1 MRFLFEL
8 MAAHR
13 RATLVL
19 SFLGVL
25 VIGYANY
32 VSRAAFAIDLWA
44 LALAPTAAVAWVY
57 PMRFSLVF
65 ASYAAAAATLSS
77 DIADSLL
84 LVPTTGEFVVNMGT
98 FLFAAMAVNLLT
110 AAMGRETHLAHFD
123 ALTETINTTSFHE
136 LVDRELARGER
147 YDHPTTVAFVDLDN
161 FKKINDEHGHQ
172 AGDEA
177 LQCLATAMCQQVRN
191 TDTVGRLGGDEFGII
206 LPEAS
211 EEAARVVLNRIWTRV
226 HELAAENTWPISVS
240 IGATTVAGARCDA
253 TSDEVVKRADGAMYR
268 VKSAN
273 KDDVLI
279 EAFE

>member
-25 VIGYANY
+25 VIAYANY

-65 ASYAAAAATLSS
+65 ASYAAAAATFSS

-98 FLFAAMAVNLLT
+98 FLFAALLVNLLA
-110 AAMGRETHLAHFD
+110 AAMGRQTHLAHFD

-161 FKKINDEHGHQ
+161 FKKINDESGHR

-191 TDTVGRLGGDEFGII
+191 TDTVGRLGGDEFGIL
-206 LPEAS
+206 LPETS
-211 EEAARVVLNRIWTRV
+211 EEAACVVLNRISTRV
-226 HELAAENTWPISVS
+226 HELAAEKIWPIGVS
-240 IGATTVAGARCDA
+240 IGATTVAGAHCYV
-253 TSDEVVKRADGAMYR
+253 TSDEVIKRADSAMYR